1 MENIQRKL
9 EKDVTRLTL
18 PKPLKRKRRWT
29 FLLVGNDGKTIA
41 VRMFKTLVVFFLI
54 VMFSAIA
61 TALSFHYLYKNTR
74 EENLWLESK
83 IKANQRHMRFL
94 RHRKDVLMARLL
106 VTESKLK
113 EYSSKTQIPEPQS
126 VPEEVMEKKEV
137 VETKVNAAVVNEP
150 VTEQSRESIAGNQA
164 EEPAIVGVENLAVS
178 FDSYTDSIKVN
189 FIIKKTD
196 PNLTNISGRTLVVL
210 KPDAVHHD
218 NWVSMPSVKLI
229 SGRPS
234 RKDRG
239 RYFSISRFKHITL
252 EATGLNPP
260 VPFKY
265 ATIYVFSPDGEQLLE
280 ENLSIEMKGM
290 D

>member
-9 EKDVTRLTL
+9 EKDVTRLTS
-18 PKPLKRKRRWT
+18 PKPLKRRRRWT
-29 FLLVGNDGKTIA
+29 ILLVGNDGKTIA

-61 TALSFHYLYKNTR
+61 TALSFHYLYKNTK
-74 EENLWLESK
+74 EENRWLESK

-94 RHRKDVLMARLL
+94 RHGKDVLMARLL

-113 EYSSKTQIPEPQS
+113 KYSPKTQIPDPQP
-126 VPEEVMEKKEV
+126 VPEEV

-150 VTEQSRESIAGNQA
+150 VTEQTRETIAGNQA
-164 EEPAIVGVENLAVS
+164 EEPAIVGVEDLAVS
-178 FDSYTDSIKVN
+178 FDSYTGSVKVN

-196 PNLTNISGRTLVVL
+196 PNLTNVSGRTLVVL
-210 KPDAVHHD
+210 KPDAIHHD
-218 NWVSMPSVKLI
+218 NWVSMPSVELI

-239 RYFSISRFKHITL
+239 RYFSIARFKYITL

-265 ATIYVFSPDGEQLLE
+265 ATIYVFSPDGEQFLE